1 MELDKDLL
9 NKIENLDD
17 DEFKNKF
24 SDVLDSLKVN
34 RIKKQKLLANFSQ
47 IKESVNTLTQEDID
61 GFVKKIGE
69 EKLNDIVSI
78 IKNNME
84 EW

>member
-84 EW
+84 E